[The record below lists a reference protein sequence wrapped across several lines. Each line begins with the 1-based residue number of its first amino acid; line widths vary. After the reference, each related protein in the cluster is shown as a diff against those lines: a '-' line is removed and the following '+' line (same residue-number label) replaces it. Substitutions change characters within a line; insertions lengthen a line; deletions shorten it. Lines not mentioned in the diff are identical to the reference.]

1 MAQGLAIII
10 MGVSGSGKSSVAQ
23 AVAQHLHLKML
34 DGDDLHPRANIL
46 KMAGGTPLDDQD
58 RAPWLERINDA
69 AFALQHKNEVGIIVC
84 SALKKQY
91 RDVIRAGNQVVFV
104 HLHGAMEVI
113 LERMQQRQGHFM
125 KPQMLQSQF
134 ATLELPDHTEPDVI
148 SIAIEGT
155 FSEVVEQVIAQLRQR
170 FPLRFATE

>member
-1 MAQGLAIII
+1 MAQGLAIIV

-23 AVAQHLHLKML
+23 AVAQQLQIKML

-69 AFALQHKNEVGIIVC
+69 AFALQHKNEVGLIVC
-84 SALKKQY
+84 SALKKKY
-91 RDVIRAGNQVVFV
+91 RDLIRAGNQVVFV
-104 HLHGAMEVI
+104 HLHGAMDVI

-125 KPQMLQSQF
+125 KPQMLASQF
-134 ATLELPDHTEPDVI
+134 ATLELPDATETDVI
-148 SIAIEGT
+148 PVAIEGT
-155 FSEVVEQVIAQLRQR
+155 FDEVVAQVISQLRQR
-170 FPLRFATE
+170 FPERFAV